1 MTDNFKCIHKCLR
14 LLIFRFSLFLSF
26 IVLIPYRYK
35 VFFLI
40 VLVIQ
45 QYSYLKT
52 TYFKKGAVLVD
63 YDKNK

>member
-1 MTDNFKCIHKCLR
+1 MSSFTY
-14 LLIFRFSLFLSF
+14 FRFSLFLSF

-35 VFFLI
+35 VFLI